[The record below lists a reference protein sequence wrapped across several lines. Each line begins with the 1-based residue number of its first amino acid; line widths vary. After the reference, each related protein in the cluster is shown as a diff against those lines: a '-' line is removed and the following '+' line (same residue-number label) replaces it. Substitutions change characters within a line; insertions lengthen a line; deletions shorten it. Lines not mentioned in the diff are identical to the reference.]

1 MRPKRTDEIHAD
13 IVRTR
18 MRVTL
23 ERGPSTYLARFR
35 VAFPLALLCGLL
47 LSWLFAPSLA
57 HAETALARVK
67 RTGTLRWGGD
77 LQGGEPFVYEDAHG
91 VRKGF
96 EVDIATS
103 IAKRL
108 GVREVFVQNDWSA
121 LPASLDRGTFDVVL
135 NGFEL
140 TSSRATRVLYT
151 RPYKA
156 FSARLSVRESSPFPA
171 TRAALAGK
179 KIGSLAGTRAFE
191 ILNEAGANAVSYEG
205 TLEPYLDL
213 ERGRLDGVLLDD
225 SIADRY
231 GTRKKGVVVSG
242 DLEQGAYAMATRKD
256 EPELRAALDG
266 ALEDMIRTGELRE
279 ILVRAR
285 LFDARDEALFA
296 WTRDDLRRATGE
308 LVDSATPNG
317 TSLAAHPN
325 DAGVDSG
332 PVTEA
337 PSSELPNGPPEA
349 PVDAKRFDFPR
360 FLLFVRAAGVT
371 LGLSLAGMA
380 FASPL
385 GLSLAVTRVYGGPFA
400 RRAAI
405 TYVELFRGTPL
416 LLQLYLLYFGL
427 APWLDLPAPVAAVLA
442 LGLNYA
448 AYEAEAYRAG
458 IEAVPLGQVEAGLAL
473 GLSRRRVVWSVVLP
487 QGARFALPNV
497 TSDFV
502 SLLKDSSLVSVITVV
517 ELTKQMAITAVDVRD
532 WKMPGLACALLYLV
546 LSVPLARLARRFEMA
561 RDDAERDTNAKG
573 GERP

>member
-1 MRPKRTDEIHAD
+1 MKSKRRDEPFVGAHGQRAHAHGRLPTWCGKGTHSRR
-13 IVRTR
+13 VRLVR
-18 MRVTL
+18 ALVVL
-23 ERGPSTYLARFR
+23 CVSF
-35 VAFPLALLCGLL
+35 VAGLV
-47 LSWLFAPSLA
+47 SPRLA
-57 HAETALARVK
+57 HAENALERVK

-77 LQGGEPFVYEDAHG
+77 IQGGEPFVFEDAHG

-121 LPASLDRGTFDVVL
+121 LLASLDRGTFDIVL

-140 TSSRATRVLYT
+140 TRSRATRVRYT

-156 FSARLSVRESSPFPA
+156 FSARLSVRGNAPFAA
-171 TRAALAGK
+171 TRAAIAGK

-191 ILNEAGANAVSYEG
+191 ILNEAGATAVSYEG

-231 GTRKKGVVVSG
+231 GTGKKGVVVAG
-242 DLEQGAYAMATRKD
+242 DLEQGAYAIATRKD
-256 EPELRAALDG
+256 EPELCAAVDG
-266 ALEDMIRTGELRE
+266 ALDDMIRTGELRE
-279 ILVRAR
+279 ILLRAR

-296 WTRDDLRRATGE
+296 WTKDDVRRATGE
-308 LVDSATPNG
+308 LSDAI
-317 TSLAAHPN
+317 APN
-325 DAGVDSG
+325 DGGVEADASAR
-332 PVTEA
+332 A
-337 PSSELPNGPPEA
+337 PSGDVRAPHVEEPAEA
-349 PVDAKRFDFPR
+349 RRFDFPR
-360 FLLFVRAAGVT
+360 FLLFVRAAAVT
-371 LGLSLAGMA
+371 LGLSVAGMA
-380 FASPL
+380 LASPL
-385 GLSLAVTRVYGGPFA
+385 GLLLAVARVYGGPFA

-427 APWLDLPAPVAAVLA
+427 APWLDLPAPLAAVLA
-442 LGLNYA
+442 LGSNYA

-473 GLSRRRVVWSVVLP
+473 GLSRWRVVWSVVLP

-532 WKMPGLACALLYLV
+532 WKMPGLACALLYLT
-546 LSVPLARLARRFEMA
+546 LSVPLARLARRFEVA
-561 RDDAERDTNAKG
+561 RAHADDEAKPNESERA
-573 GERP
+573 

>member
-1 MRPKRTDEIHAD
+1 MKSDRGLELFVGSHGQRARAHVRRARPCGKATH
-13 IVRTR
+13 
-18 MRVTL
+18 
-23 ERGPSTYLARFR
+23 STR
-35 VAFPLALLCGLL
+35 VAL
-47 LSWLFAPSLA
+47 LSILCAGFVAWLVSPRLA
-57 HAETALARVK
+57 HAENALARVK
-67 RTGTLRWGGD
+67 RTGVLRWGGD
-77 LQGGEPFVYEDAHG
+77 IQGGEPFVFEDSHG

-121 LPASLDRGTFDVVL
+121 LLASLDRGTFDIVL

-140 TSSRATRVLYT
+140 TRSRATRVRYT

-156 FSARLSVRESSPFPA
+156 FSARLSVRASAPFPA
-171 TRAALAGK
+171 TRAAIVGK

-191 ILNEAGANAVSYEG
+191 ILTEAGANAVSYEG

-231 GTRKKGVVVSG
+231 GTGKKGVVVAG
-242 DLEQGAYAMATRKD
+242 DLEQGAYAIATRKD
-256 EPELRAALDG
+256 EPELCAAVDD
-266 ALEDMIRTGELRE
+266 ALGDMIRAGELRE

-285 LFDARDEALFA
+285 LFDTRDEALFA
-296 WTRDDLRRATGE
+296 WTKDDLRHAIGEPSPATASNDGG
-308 LVDSATPNG
+308 VDAG
-317 TSLAAHPN
+317 TS
-325 DAGVDSG
+325 
-332 PVTEA
+332 T
-337 PSSELPNGPPEA
+337 PSSDVRDA
-349 PVDAKRFDFPR
+349 PRAEEPTDTKRFDLPR

-380 FASPL
+380 LASPL
-385 GLSLAVTRVYGGPFA
+385 GLLLAVARVYGGPFA
-400 RRAAI
+400 RRAAT

-532 WKMPGLACALLYLV
+532 WKMPGLACALLYLA
-546 LSVPLARLARRFEMA
+546 LSVPLARLARRFEVA
-561 RDDAERDTNAKG
+561 REHADDDAKPNESERA
-573 GERP
+573 